1 MKLKRRGLIVLV
13 MIVSIVFGIVQN
25 MSYATSGTLGL
36 KLSYKRYTS
45 SDGWAY
51 ALNNGT
57 AHPIYQIISVNGDN
71 IVGTNYYCLDA
82 DTSATW
88 NYSTDSTGKYDT
100 ASIGKTAN
108 YTDYYDME
116 KKADLSEINNF
127 SNKVAVNKYYNQI
140 MWILDNMYL
149 YSSSEEKNETTGNS
163 LAVEEM
169 MAKAGIVYGDTGA
182 TKGGKAVYSYY
193 GDEDNNTYYAK
204 YKANTLYGNRDA
216 NGGYFYTNASGEQ
229 VNVLLSSEQVE
240 AVEQAAIWYFTNY
253 LGNNKSKYNMYTEVN
268 SESGTAK
275 FGDSGW
281 LKYTSGTE
289 TNSYNWPLLNSIA
302 TNNENEGK
310 MLQEQAS
317 ILYNYLID
325 GANDHKDN
333 YKPSSNP
340 LSLEAVKVETE
351 KVGTNKIYGKF
362 KINKDAEN
370 TTTYKLDDKVQILD
384 GSGNEVEEAKIVD
397 STGKEI
403 NKTAGELVGTEF
415 YVSVPA
421 SSNVNKITV
430 KVTGKYDTTEKLL
443 WISSEKTEQ
452 PIVEIEK
459 KTKPIELTASL
470 EEEKIFDLALRKAII
485 GVSTKAGASKSVINE
500 EGNDATR
507 SITYDVAILQS
518 GTTATY
524 KHRKDPIVVEEGNI
538 VKYSITVYN
547 EGGKKGYAEEIVD
560 QLPAGLALKGY
571 TANKTK
577 TGTYTSAD
585 GKTKYTYVYDPST
598 NKITFTNVTK
608 NELEAYGGNA
618 ELDSEK
624 IEIECEVTKKTS
636 NTEYTYLT
644 NIAYISKE
652 YDSEASKEIITE
664 KGLDRD
670 SEPGTYPTKT
680 AEELVTSSKEK
691 DGYPGYKGDSNY
703 KVYDDTKNSMYFKGQ
718 QDDDDFEII
727 VMLPKEFDLK
737 LVKYITAVNGDKEKG
752 RTVTKIDT
760 TDLASGKETT
770 AEYTLDKEPV
780 KVKYGDYVTY
790 TFRVYNEG
798 DVDGY
803 VTKLTDNIPLGLQF
817 VQAKGDGKTVTI
829 YSYDN
834 EKKELTSKDEQVDST
849 TYKLIDENNA
859 YWSID
864 KETTT
869 TGNSLKTD
877 TYDGDTTPSIS
888 INVKDYLG
896 GTNKLLN
903 AYDSSKDNNNDGS
916 GLTYVDV
923 TAVLRVSESAK
934 IDKIIRNEAA
944 ITGDSDADGN
954 DVTDRDSQP
963 ENWPGKDDHD
973 KYQDDEDFDRIIV
986 QRFDLA
992 LRKQIIRINEK
1003 NYTDRFANLA
1013 SGQKNTLYDYYD
1025 VDSNIPR
1032 VEANDIVTYSIRVYN
1047 EGDLD
1052 GTATWVT
1059 DEMPTGLEYLENDS
1073 TNINNGWRAYKEISS
1088 NEDGAIKIGE
1098 KYCKQVDFTSNEIS
1112 FYATQK
1118 LSGETIKAY
1127 TGTGEADYKEVY
1139 MVARVKAKSELATG
1153 ITYKLRN
1160 YAEIGDDNGEDEDST
1175 PGNDSKWKDED
1186 DRDIEDLK
1194 LLEYKDIPVQK
1205 VWEDNNNQDGVRP
1218 EKIILILKK
1227 ENIELSRVDVVP
1239 DSNGDW
1245 KYTFKHLLK
1254 YDDDDKEINYTVEE
1268 ENVDKYDTTY
1278 VKKEDESYIIT
1289 NKHIPEEISIPVQKI
1304 WDDSNNKYGI
1314 RPESIT
1320 LNLYADNELVKTV
1333 KVMPDSNGDW
1343 KYTFTNLPKYNNAKT
1358 IKYDVKEDEVKGYQ
1372 TIYDSYEITNKLI
1385 EGQYDLNI
1393 VKTDKKGN
1401 IIKDLV
1407 TGFSINEGK
1416 EQKTVDGV
1424 LEFGTTE
1431 IKEVEKKDIYLIKEI
1446 TPPDS
1451 YSKFDGTIK
1460 IEVAKELKD
1469 NKYQID
1475 ISNTIITVYD
1485 KDGNILANGVQESN
1499 NIGIY
1504 MTVTTTKVEV
1514 KVEDERV
1521 DLSLRK
1527 FIVAVSKDN
1536 KIDEGE
1542 YITEDGTSKTPYIRE
1557 PILDT
1562 SKLKTG
1568 EENTAIYKHTKNAIE
1583 VSINDYVLYTIRVY
1597 NEGEANTYASKI
1609 TDYLPTYLD
1618 YIECKFNDSFGWKV
1632 GEDGKTITTEYLSKE
1647 NETSSGEKILK
1658 AFDNNLDDGKG
1669 SGISYRD
1676 VQILVRVNNKAPI
1689 NKNLTNIAE
1698 ISEYEDKNG
1707 DKLKE
1712 DRDSKSGNFPKEKLS
1727 QDVRPDY
1734 NGGEDKDKT
1743 DEYIPGQE
1751 DDDDFERIVVIKF
1764 DLALRKQIVQI
1775 HNTYANTNTKYTDR
1789 YAKLKKDQEEDGN
1802 TIYDYYDVE
1811 SNKPQVVEN
1820 DLVLYSIR
1828 VYNEGKEDGTATWV
1842 TDKMPT
1848 GLEYVKENDVN
1859 KKYGWKAYKEVKEEE
1874 EGAIKIG
1881 EKYYK
1886 EVDYSSKEITL
1897 YATEYL
1903 KGETIKAYTGT
1914 GEADYKEVYVV
1925 ARVRA
1930 KKEVTEGEYKLLNTA
1945 EIGDDNGDDEDSTP
1959 GNDNEWQKEDD
1970 LDIEDLQLVE
1980 FDLSLLKYVSTVYVT
1995 EDGKTTTTQTN
2006 NVGNDNTDIIPKVE
2020 INRKK
2025 INKTTVKFG
2034 YTIKITNEGDIAGY
2048 AKEITDYVPEG
2059 LKFYAEDNQGWTD
2072 EGNNV
2077 ISTRLLENT
2086 LLQPGESAQ
2095 VTVILRWING
2105 SDNLGVKVN
2114 TAEISEDYN
2123 DKHVPDRD
2131 STPDNRVPGE
2141 DDIDDAPVL
2150 LSISTGLGKNIMMFV
2165 GIGIVILGVL
2175 GTGIV
2180 LIKKYVL

>member
-1 MKLKRRGLIVLV
+1 MKLRKKILVILIIV
-13 MIVSIVFGIVQN
+13 MAIILSIVQN
-25 MSYATSGTLGL
+25 SVFATSGALNL

-45 SDGWAY
+45 SSGGWAY

-100 ASIGKTAN
+100 ASINIAAR

-116 KKADLSEINNF
+116 KKTDLSEINNF

-485 GVSTKAGASKSVINE
+485 GVSTKAGANKSVINE

-560 QLPAGLALKGY
+560 QLPTGLALKGY

-608 NELEAYGGNA
+608 NELEEYGGNA

-973 KYQDDEDFDRIIV
+973 KYQDDEDFDRV
-986 QRFDLA
+986 
-992 LRKQIIRINEK
+992 IIR
-1003 NYTDRFANLA
+1003 
-1013 SGQKNTLYDYYD
+1013 
-1025 VDSNIPR
+1025 
-1032 VEANDIVTYSIRVYN
+1032 
-1047 EGDLD
+1047 
-1052 GTATWVT
+1052 
-1059 DEMPTGLEYLENDS
+1059 
-1073 TNINNGWRAYKEISS
+1073 
-1088 NEDGAIKIGE
+1088 
-1098 KYCKQVDFTSNEIS
+1098 
-1112 FYATQK
+1112 
-1118 LSGETIKAY
+1118 
-1127 TGTGEADYKEVY
+1127 
-1139 MVARVKAKSELATG
+1139 
-1153 ITYKLRN
+1153 
-1160 YAEIGDDNGEDEDST
+1160 
-1175 PGNDSKWKDED
+1175 
-1186 DRDIEDLK
+1186 
-1194 LLEYKDIPVQK
+1194 
-1205 VWEDNNNQDGVRP
+1205 
-1218 EKIILILKK
+1218 
-1227 ENIELSRVDVVP
+1227 
-1239 DSNGDW
+1239 
-1245 KYTFKHLLK
+1245 
-1254 YDDDDKEINYTVEE
+1254 
-1268 ENVDKYDTTY
+1268 
-1278 VKKEDESYIIT
+1278 
-1289 NKHIPEEISIPVQKI
+1289 
-1304 WDDSNNKYGI
+1304 
-1314 RPESIT
+1314 
-1320 LNLYADNELVKTV
+1320 
-1333 KVMPDSNGDW
+1333 
-1343 KYTFTNLPKYNNAKT
+1343 
-1358 IKYDVKEDEVKGYQ
+1358 
-1372 TIYDSYEITNKLI
+1372 
-1385 EGQYDLNI
+1385 
-1393 VKTDKKGN
+1393 
-1401 IIKDLV
+1401 
-1407 TGFSINEGK
+1407 
-1416 EQKTVDGV
+1416 
-1424 LEFGTTE
+1424 
-1431 IKEVEKKDIYLIKEI
+1431 
-1446 TPPDS
+1446 
-1451 YSKFDGTIK
+1451 
-1460 IEVAKELKD
+1460 
-1469 NKYQID
+1469 
-1475 ISNTIITVYD
+1475 
-1485 KDGNILANGVQESN
+1485 
-1499 NIGIY
+1499 
-1504 MTVTTTKVEV
+1504 
-1514 KVEDERV
+1514 
-1521 DLSLRK
+1521 
-1527 FIVAVSKDN
+1527 
-1536 KIDEGE
+1536 
-1542 YITEDGTSKTPYIRE
+1542 
-1557 PILDT
+1557 
-1562 SKLKTG
+1562 
-1568 EENTAIYKHTKNAIE
+1568 
-1583 VSINDYVLYTIRVY
+1583 
-1597 NEGEANTYASKI
+1597 
-1609 TDYLPTYLD
+1609 
-1618 YIECKFNDSFGWKV
+1618 
-1632 GEDGKTITTEYLSKE
+1632 
-1647 NETSSGEKILK
+1647 
-1658 AFDNNLDDGKG
+1658 
-1669 SGISYRD
+1669 
-1676 VQILVRVNNKAPI
+1676 
-1689 NKNLTNIAE
+1689 
-1698 ISEYEDKNG
+1698 
-1707 DKLKE
+1707 
-1712 DRDSKSGNFPKEKLS
+1712 
-1727 QDVRPDY
+1727 
-1734 NGGEDKDKT
+1734 
-1743 DEYIPGQE
+1743 
-1751 DDDDFERIVVIKF
+1751 KF

-1859 KKYGWKAYKEVKEEE
+1859 KKYGWKAYKEVNAEE

-2165 GIGIVILGVL
+2165 GVGIVILGVL

>member
-1 MKLKRRGLIVLV
+1 MKLKRRVLIVLV

-384 GSGNEVEEAKIVD
+384 GSGNEVEGTKIVD

-507 SITYDVAILQS
+507 SITYDVASLQS

-624 IEIECEVTKKTS
+624 IEIECEVTKKPS

-869 TGNSLKTD
+869 TGNNLKTD

-903 AYDSSKDNNNDGS
+903 AYDPSKDNNNDGS

-973 KYQDDEDFDRIIV
+973 KYQDDEDFDRV
-986 QRFDLA
+986 
-992 LRKQIIRINEK
+992 IIR
-1003 NYTDRFANLA
+1003 
-1013 SGQKNTLYDYYD
+1013 
-1025 VDSNIPR
+1025 
-1032 VEANDIVTYSIRVYN
+1032 
-1047 EGDLD
+1047 
-1052 GTATWVT
+1052 
-1059 DEMPTGLEYLENDS
+1059 
-1073 TNINNGWRAYKEISS
+1073 
-1088 NEDGAIKIGE
+1088 
-1098 KYCKQVDFTSNEIS
+1098 
-1112 FYATQK
+1112 
-1118 LSGETIKAY
+1118 
-1127 TGTGEADYKEVY
+1127 
-1139 MVARVKAKSELATG
+1139 
-1153 ITYKLRN
+1153 
-1160 YAEIGDDNGEDEDST
+1160 
-1175 PGNDSKWKDED
+1175 
-1186 DRDIEDLK
+1186 
-1194 LLEYKDIPVQK
+1194 
-1205 VWEDNNNQDGVRP
+1205 
-1218 EKIILILKK
+1218 
-1227 ENIELSRVDVVP
+1227 
-1239 DSNGDW
+1239 
-1245 KYTFKHLLK
+1245 
-1254 YDDDDKEINYTVEE
+1254 
-1268 ENVDKYDTTY
+1268 
-1278 VKKEDESYIIT
+1278 
-1289 NKHIPEEISIPVQKI
+1289 
-1304 WDDSNNKYGI
+1304 
-1314 RPESIT
+1314 
-1320 LNLYADNELVKTV
+1320 
-1333 KVMPDSNGDW
+1333 
-1343 KYTFTNLPKYNNAKT
+1343 
-1358 IKYDVKEDEVKGYQ
+1358 
-1372 TIYDSYEITNKLI
+1372 
-1385 EGQYDLNI
+1385 
-1393 VKTDKKGN
+1393 
-1401 IIKDLV
+1401 
-1407 TGFSINEGK
+1407 
-1416 EQKTVDGV
+1416 
-1424 LEFGTTE
+1424 
-1431 IKEVEKKDIYLIKEI
+1431 
-1446 TPPDS
+1446 
-1451 YSKFDGTIK
+1451 
-1460 IEVAKELKD
+1460 
-1469 NKYQID
+1469 
-1475 ISNTIITVYD
+1475 
-1485 KDGNILANGVQESN
+1485 
-1499 NIGIY
+1499 
-1504 MTVTTTKVEV
+1504 
-1514 KVEDERV
+1514 
-1521 DLSLRK
+1521 
-1527 FIVAVSKDN
+1527 
-1536 KIDEGE
+1536 
-1542 YITEDGTSKTPYIRE
+1542 
-1557 PILDT
+1557 
-1562 SKLKTG
+1562 
-1568 EENTAIYKHTKNAIE
+1568 
-1583 VSINDYVLYTIRVY
+1583 
-1597 NEGEANTYASKI
+1597 
-1609 TDYLPTYLD
+1609 
-1618 YIECKFNDSFGWKV
+1618 
-1632 GEDGKTITTEYLSKE
+1632 
-1647 NETSSGEKILK
+1647 
-1658 AFDNNLDDGKG
+1658 
-1669 SGISYRD
+1669 
-1676 VQILVRVNNKAPI
+1676 
-1689 NKNLTNIAE
+1689 
-1698 ISEYEDKNG
+1698 
-1707 DKLKE
+1707 
-1712 DRDSKSGNFPKEKLS
+1712 
-1727 QDVRPDY
+1727 
-1734 NGGEDKDKT
+1734 
-1743 DEYIPGQE
+1743 
-1751 DDDDFERIVVIKF
+1751 KF

-1848 GLEYVKENDVN
+1848 GLEYVKENEIN

-1886 EVDYSSKEITL
+1886 EVDYSSKEITI

-2165 GIGIVILGVL
+2165 GVGIVILGVL